1 MSGFFHRFLGTARW
15 LKLGEAIRKQ
25 TEIEAQPTVGWLAAI
40 GALGVAACPIFVTLA
55 DSVRTPGTASSDLP
69 TMAFGICTLLAL
81 LLRKR
86 MGFKF
91 VPTRD
96 WRESFSLTHT
106 AIAAGCVP
114 AVLVILLA
122 PSLLADRHDVLTA
135 ATATSPGES
144 GHPGLIIWGRIA
156 LVVAIALWVA
166 VTEELIFRG
175 LLVSTIRRFRYI
187 RSQRARDVTAGILSA
202 MLFGLAH
209 WPTWGPLPSLALVGL
224 GLGFVVAYI
233 AIGEQLIP
241 IVVYHF
247 IFDLLSISI
256 SLSSSFS

>member
-1 MSGFFHRFLGTARW
+1 MSGFFHHFLGTARW
-15 LKLGEAIRKQ
+15 LKLGEALRRQ
-25 TEIEAQPTVGWLAAI
+25 SSIEAQPTVGWFAAVSAI
-40 GALGVAACPIFVTLA
+40 GVASCPIFITLA
-55 DSVRTPGTASSDLP
+55 DSVRAPGTASSNLP

-86 MGFKF
+86 MGFLF

-122 PSLLADRHDVLTA
+122 PSLLAERHDVLTA
-135 ATATSPGES
+135 ATGTSPGQPGHS
-144 GHPGLIIWGRIA
+144 GLLIWGRIA
-156 LVVAIALWVA
+156 LVIAIALWVA
-166 VTEELIFRG
+166 ITEELIFRG

-187 RSQRARDVTAGILSA
+187 RNQQTRDITAGLLSA
-202 MLFGLAH
+202 ILFGLAH

-233 AIGEQLIP
+233 AIGEQLVP
-241 IVVYHF
+241 IIVYHF
-247 IFDLLSISI
+247 VFDLLSISI
-256 SLSSSFS
+256 SLSGSFS